1 MRLDM
6 LPACSRNIHFC
17 MKHNSVLSISWDFH
31 HHCAL
36 IFFKFFFL
44 GMVWSNWEVEA
55 ASSIAVTT
63 AGDLRTSVCKVV
75 IYLQRNMS
83 GERCSPQN
91 LSQDDPTSPHPL
103 VFYPKT
109 KTCGYRGA
117 VTLGNTYV
125 RLNVGGI
132 LFFTPLQVLTSQN
145 SLLGAMFGGKTEVF
159 TDKEG

>member
-1 MRLDM
+1 MKLDM
-6 LPACSRNIHFC
+6 LPACSETYI
-17 MKHNSVLSISWDFH
+17 SVWNPTQYYQEVGISIVTVF
-31 HHCAL
+31 L
-36 IFFKFFFL
+36 FFL

-83 GERCSPQN
+83 GERCPPQN
-91 LSQDDPTSPHPL
+91 HSQDDPTSPHPL
-103 VFYPKT
+103 VFCPKT

-117 VTLGNTYV
+117 VTLGNKYV